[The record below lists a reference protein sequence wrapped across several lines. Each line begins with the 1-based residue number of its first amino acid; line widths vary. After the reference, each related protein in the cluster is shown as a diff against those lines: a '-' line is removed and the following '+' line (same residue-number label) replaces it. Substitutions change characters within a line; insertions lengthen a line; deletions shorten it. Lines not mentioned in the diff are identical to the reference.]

1 MKAKEIRQQFL
12 DFFASKGHTIVPSA
26 PMVIKDDPTLMF
38 TNAGMNQFKDIFL
51 DLSPIKNPRVADSQK
66 CLRVSGKHNDL
77 EEVGVDTYHHT
88 MFEMLGN
95 WSFGDYFKKEAIAW
109 AWELLVDVYGLPKER
124 LYASIF
130 EGTEEVPRDE
140 EAYNLWKAY
149 LPESRIINGNAD
161 DNFWEMGETGPCG
174 PCSEIHIDLRSNEER
189 EKVSGFDLVNK
200 DHPLVIEIWN
210 LVFIQFN
217 RKSDGSLHTLP
228 KTHIDT
234 GMGFERL
241 CMALQ
246 NKKSNYDTDVF
257 QPIIQKIS
265 EITGKAYGE
274 NEETDIAL
282 RVIADHVRTV
292 SFSIAE
298 AQLPSNNKAGY
309 VIRRILRRATL
320 YGYRFLNMNEPFIYR
335 LVDVMVDTF
344 GGYFEELEKEKEL
357 IKQVIKEEETA
368 FLRTLSNGLKLMD
381 DIVLEVKSKNSNII
395 EGEVAFKL
403 YDTYGFPLDLTE
415 LIARNLDMTID
426 HDGFK
431 KALERQRNTSRT
443 AVADT
448 AEWTF
453 VKENETQEFVGYDKT
468 ESQVR
473 IVKYRT
479 VTDKKQKTFQVV
491 FNHTPFYGESG
502 GQVGDTG
509 YIEDINGNKTSI
521 IDTIKEHNEI
531 IHILKKLPENIEAHF
546 YAKINTERREDI
558 KKNHSATHLMHYALR
573 KVLGK
578 HVEQKGSL
586 VTDSHL
592 SFDFSHFNKMTV
604 EEIQE
609 VEQIVNQFIQKNA
622 PLNENRQSTIEEA
635 KRRGAMALF
644 GEKYGDI
651 VRVIQFGDSVE
662 LCGGTHVSATGEIG
676 AFKIISEGSI
686 ASGIRR
692 IEALTGN
699 GALKYFNE
707 NIHIVKELEQAFKIP
722 MHKVLNSIKGL
733 QEDNKKLHSQIE
745 NYKKE
750 ALTQLKGQLKKEIT
764 ESDGVSWLVKTISV
778 ENADEVR
785 NLAYQLKGEVKN
797 LVFIVGADIQGK
809 ANLTIMFSDNLVTD
823 FELNAGTIIRE
834 VSKEIQGG
842 GGGQAF
848 FASAGGKNPQGLP
861 NALKKATETVKE
873 KLK

>member
-1 MKAKEIRQQFL
+1 MTAKEIRQQFL
-12 DFFASKGHTIVPSA
+12 DFFASKEHTIVPSA

-51 DLSPIKNPRVADSQK
+51 DLSPIKNSRIADSQK

-130 EGTEEVPRDE
+130 EGTKEVPRDE
-140 EAYNLWKAY
+140 EAYELWKAY
-149 LPESRIINGNAD
+149 LPENRIIDGSAK

-174 PCSEIHIDLRSNEER
+174 PCSEIHIDLRSDEER
-189 EKVSGFDLVNK
+189 EKISGFELVNK

-217 RKSDGSLHTLP
+217 RKSDGSLHNLP

-257 QPIIQKIS
+257 QPIIKKTC
-265 EITGKAYGE
+265 EIVGKTYGE

-344 GGYFEELEKEKEL
+344 GGYFEELEKEKKL
-357 IKQVIKEEETA
+357 IKHVIKEEENA
-368 FLRTLSNGLKLMD
+368 FLRTLSNGLKLID
-381 DIVLEVKSKNSNII
+381 DIILEAKSKNLNTI

-403 YDTYGFPLDLTE
+403 YDTFGFPLDLTE
-415 LIARNLDMTID
+415 LIARNLGMTID
-426 HDGFK
+426 NVGFE

-453 VKENETQEFVGYDKT
+453 VKENETQEFIGYDKT
-468 ESQVR
+468 ESQVQ
-473 IVKYRT
+473 IIKYRT

-521 IDTIKEHNEI
+521 IDTIKEHKEI
-531 IHILKKLPENIEAHF
+531 IHILKKLPDNIEGRF
-546 YAKINTERREDI
+546 NAKINIERREDI

-573 KVLGK
+573 KVLGE

-592 SFDFSHFNKMTV
+592 SFDFSHFNKMTT
-604 EEIQE
+604 EELQE
-609 VEQIVNQFIQKNA
+609 VEQIVNSLIQKNS

-635 KRRGAMALF
+635 KKRGAMALF

-651 VRVIQFGDSVE
+651 VRVIQFGDSIE
-662 LCGGTHVSATGEIG
+662 LCGGTHVSATGQIG
-676 AFKIISEGSI
+676 SFKIISEGSI

-692 IEALTGN
+692 IEAVTGN
-699 GALKYFNE
+699 GALKFFNE
-707 NIHIVKELEQAFKIP
+707 NISIVKELEQAFKTP
-722 MHKVLNSIKGL
+722 MQRVLNSIKDL
-733 QEDNKKLHSQIE
+733 QEENKRLQTQIE
-745 NYKKE
+745 SYKKE
-750 ALTQLKGQLKKEIT
+750 ALGQLKGQLKKDIV
-764 ESDGVSWLVKTISV
+764 ESNGVSWLIKTLSI
-778 ENADEVR
+778 ENANEVR
-785 NLAYQLKGEVKN
+785 DLAYQLKGEVEN
-797 LVFIVGADIQGK
+797 LIFIVGADIQGK
-809 ANLTIMFSDNLVTD
+809 ANLTIMFSDNLVND
-823 FELNAGTIIRE
+823 FNLNAGTIIRE
-834 VSKEIQGG
+834 VAKEIQGG

-848 FASAGGKNPQGLP
+848 FASAGGKNLQGLP
-861 NALKKATETVKE
+861 GALKKATEIIKK
-873 KLK
+873 KLE

>member
-1 MKAKEIRQQFL
+1 MTAKEIRQQFL
-12 DFFASKGHTIVPSA
+12 DFFASKEHTIVPSA

-51 DLSPIKNPRVADSQK
+51 DLSPIKNSRIADSQK

-130 EGTEEVPRDE
+130 EGTKEVPRDE
-140 EAYNLWKAY
+140 EAYELWKAY
-149 LPESRIINGNAD
+149 LPENRIIDGSAK

-174 PCSEIHIDLRSNEER
+174 PCSEIHIDLRSDEER
-189 EKVSGFDLVNK
+189 EKISGFELVNK

-217 RKSDGSLHTLP
+217 RKSDGSLHNLP

-257 QPIIQKIS
+257 QPIIKKTC
-265 EITGKAYGE
+265 EIVGKTYGE

-344 GGYFEELEKEKEL
+344 GGYFEELEKEKKL
-357 IKQVIKEEETA
+357 IKHVIKEEENA
-368 FLRTLSNGLKLMD
+368 FLRTLSNGLKLID
-381 DIVLEVKSKNSNII
+381 DIILEAKSKNLNTI

-403 YDTYGFPLDLTE
+403 YDTFGFPLDLTE
-415 LIARNLDMTID
+415 LIARNLGMTID
-426 HDGFK
+426 NVGFE

-453 VKENETQEFVGYDKT
+453 VKENETQEFIGYDKT
-468 ESQVR
+468 ESQVQ
-473 IVKYRT
+473 IIKYRT

-521 IDTIKEHNEI
+521 IDTIKEHKEI
-531 IHILKKLPENIEAHF
+531 IHILKKLPDNIEGRF
-546 YAKINTERREDI
+546 NAKINIERREDI

-573 KVLGK
+573 KVLGE

-592 SFDFSHFNKMTV
+592 SFDFSHFNKMTT
-604 EEIQE
+604 EELQE
-609 VEQIVNQFIQKNA
+609 VEQIVNSLIQKNS

-635 KRRGAMALF
+635 KKRGAMALF

-651 VRVIQFGDSVE
+651 VRVIQFGDSIE
-662 LCGGTHVSATGEIG
+662 LCGGTHVSATGQIG
-676 AFKIISEGSI
+676 SFKIISEGSI

-692 IEALTGN
+692 IEAVTGN
-699 GALKYFNE
+699 GALKFFNE
-707 NIHIVKELEQAFKIP
+707 NISIVKELEQAFKTP
-722 MHKVLNSIKGL
+722 MQRVLNSIKDL
-733 QEDNKKLHSQIE
+733 QEENKRLQTQIE
-745 NYKKE
+745 SYKKE
-750 ALTQLKGQLKKEIT
+750 ALGQLKGQLKKDIV
-764 ESDGVSWLVKTISV
+764 ESNGVSWLIKTLSV
-778 ENADEVR
+778 ENANEVR
-785 NLAYQLKGEVKN
+785 DLAYQLKGEVEN
-797 LVFIVGADIQGK
+797 LIFIVGADIQGK
-809 ANLTIMFSDNLVTD
+809 ANLTIMFSDNLVND
-823 FELNAGTIIRE
+823 FNLNAGTIIRE
-834 VSKEIQGG
+834 VAKEIQGG

-848 FASAGGKNPQGLP
+848 FASAGGKNLQGLP
-861 NALKKATETVKE
+861 GALKKATEIIKK
-873 KLK
+873 KLE

>member
-265 EITGKAYGE
+265 EITGKVYGE

-509 YIEDINGNKTSI
+509 YIEDVNGNKTSI

-635 KRRGAMALF
+635 KKRGAMALF

-722 MHKVLNSIKGL
+722 MHKVLNSIKNL
-733 QEDNKKLHSQIE
+733 QEENKKLHSQIE

-861 NALKKATETVKE
+861 NALKKATEIVKE

>member
-1 MKAKEIRQQFL
+1 MTAKEIRQQFL
-12 DFFASKGHTIVPSA
+12 DFFASKEHTIVPSA

-51 DLSPIKNPRVADSQK
+51 DLSPIKNSRIADSQK

-130 EGTEEVPRDE
+130 EGTKEVPRDE
-140 EAYNLWKAY
+140 EAYELWKAY
-149 LPESRIINGNAD
+149 LPENRIIDGSAK

-174 PCSEIHIDLRSNEER
+174 PCSEIHIDLRSDEER
-189 EKVSGFDLVNK
+189 EKISGFELVNK

-217 RKSDGSLHTLP
+217 RKSDGSLHNLP

-257 QPIIQKIS
+257 QPIIKKTC
-265 EITGKAYGE
+265 EIVGKTYGE

-344 GGYFEELEKEKEL
+344 GGYFEELEKEKKL
-357 IKQVIKEEETA
+357 IKHVIKEEENA
-368 FLRTLSNGLKLMD
+368 FLRTLSNGLKLID
-381 DIVLEVKSKNSNII
+381 DIILEAKSKNLNTI

-403 YDTYGFPLDLTE
+403 YDTFGFPLDLTE
-415 LIARNLDMTID
+415 LIARNLGMTID
-426 HDGFK
+426 NVGFE

-453 VKENETQEFVGYDKT
+453 VKENKTQEFIGYDKA
-468 ESQVR
+468 ESQVQ
-473 IVKYRT
+473 IIKYRT

-521 IDTIKEHNEI
+521 IDTIKEHKEI
-531 IHILKKLPENIEAHF
+531 IHILKKLPDNIEGRF
-546 YAKINTERREDI
+546 NAKINTERREDI

-573 KVLGK
+573 KVLGE

-592 SFDFSHFNKMTV
+592 SFDFSHFNKMTT
-604 EEIQE
+604 EELQE
-609 VEQIVNQFIQKNA
+609 VEQIVNSLIQKNS

-635 KRRGAMALF
+635 KKRGAMALF

-651 VRVIQFGDSVE
+651 VRVIQFGDSIE
-662 LCGGTHVSATGEIG
+662 LCGGTHVSATGQIG
-676 AFKIISEGSI
+676 SFKIISEGSI

-692 IEALTGN
+692 IEAVTGN
-699 GALKYFNE
+699 GALKFFNE
-707 NIHIVKELEQAFKIP
+707 NISIVKELEQAFKTP
-722 MHKVLNSIKGL
+722 MQRVLNSIKDL
-733 QEDNKKLHSQIE
+733 QEENKRLQTQIE
-745 NYKKE
+745 SYKKE
-750 ALTQLKGQLKKEIT
+750 ALGQLKGQLKKDIV
-764 ESDGVSWLVKTISV
+764 ESNGVSWLIKTLSI
-778 ENADEVR
+778 ENANEVR
-785 NLAYQLKGEVKN
+785 DLAYQLKGEVEN
-797 LVFIVGADIQGK
+797 LIFIVGADIQGK
-809 ANLTIMFSDNLVTD
+809 ANLTIMFSDNLVND
-823 FELNAGTIIRE
+823 FNLNAGTIIRE
-834 VSKEIQGG
+834 VAKEIQGG

-848 FASAGGKNPQGLP
+848 FASAGGKNLQGLP
-861 NALKKATETVKE
+861 GALKKATEIIKK
-873 KLK
+873 KLE